1 MHKLYQQALA
11 LIRSRDSII
20 LQRHAMPDG
29 DAVGAQTGLKE
40 LLRDNFP
47 EKRLFAVGDSAARFD
62 FLPDSQPEDVPDS
75 LFPQSLCIILDCGGP
90 ALIADE
96 RWRTAGATLRFDHH
110 LFQATIAQVDISDSS
125 FESTCGMLTDFAL
138 SCGLALSPRS
148 ALPLYMGMV
157 TDSGRFRHD
166 TTTPRTLRLAAALLE
181 QGIDTN
187 SLYRNLYAGS
197 LEQVKQRAYFTGKI
211 QFTPGGVAY
220 LKNSAEEIRQLEM
233 DLFEVSRG
241 MVGVMADLK
250 GVDIWANFTEAPA
263 GIYAELRSSDLTVQP
278 IAVKY
283 GGGGHA
289 KACGATLKSWEEADA
304 MLKDLD
310 ALKEQHHE

>member
-1 MHKLYQQALA
+1 M
-11 LIRSRDSII
+11 
-20 LQRHAMPDG
+20 
-29 DAVGAQTGLKE
+29 
-40 LLRDNFP
+40 
-47 EKRLFAVGDSAARFD
+47 
-62 FLPDSQPEDVPDS
+62 
-75 LFPQSLCIILDCGGP
+75 
-90 ALIADE
+90 
-96 RWRTAGATLRFDHH
+96 
-110 LFQATIAQVDISDSS
+110 
-125 FESTCGMLTDFAL
+125 
-138 SCGLALSPRS
+138 
-148 ALPLYMGMV
+148 
-157 TDSGRFRHD
+157 
-166 TTTPRTLRLAAALLE
+166 
-181 QGIDTN
+181 
-187 SLYRNLYAGS
+187 
-197 LEQVKQRAYFTGKI
+197 
-211 QFTPGGVAY
+211 
-220 LKNSAEEIRQLEM
+220 KNSAEEIRQLEM

>member
-1 MHKLYQQALA
+1 M
-11 LIRSRDSII
+11 
-20 LQRHAMPDG
+20 
-29 DAVGAQTGLKE
+29 
-40 LLRDNFP
+40 
-47 EKRLFAVGDSAARFD
+47 
-62 FLPDSQPEDVPDS
+62 
-75 LFPQSLCIILDCGGP
+75 
-90 ALIADE
+90 
-96 RWRTAGATLRFDHH
+96 
-110 LFQATIAQVDISDSS
+110 DISDSS
-125 FESTCGMLTDFAL
+125 FESTCGLLTDFAL
-138 SCGLALSPRS
+138 SSGLVLSPRS

-157 TDSGRFRHD
+157 TDSGRFRYD
-166 TTTPRTLRLAAALLE
+166 ATTPRTLRLAAALLE

-187 SLYRNLYAGS
+187 SLYRNLYASS

-289 KACGATLKSWEEADA
+289 KACGATLKNWEEADA